1 MHNLNKL
8 LKKIKKYGVSLN
20 IKYYDSIDCFVFIF
34 EKIGKSWAI
43 HVSEKALT
51 NDLCLK
57 TLEIELDKLIESGY
71 FKEP

>member
-20 IKYYDSIDCFVFIF
+20 FKYHDLIGCFVFMF
-34 EKIGKSWAI
+34 EYLSKSWAFHI
-43 HVSEKALT
+43 SEKALT

-71 FKEP
+71 FNEP